1 MESASNGMA
10 LVWCGVVSCRCVLDR
25 WLCFVFCVC
34 VVEVTPRR
42 NALSP
47 LQLLLQI
54 VENRNT
60 VENLVLDVSY
70 PDVTSKDRRIE
81 F

>member
-1 MESASNGMA
+1 M
-10 LVWCGVVSCRCVLDR
+10 VWRWSGVVWSRVVVFSIVGWLC
-25 WLCFVFCVC
+25 LCFVFVFCGPSKL
-34 VVEVTPRR
+34 PRR